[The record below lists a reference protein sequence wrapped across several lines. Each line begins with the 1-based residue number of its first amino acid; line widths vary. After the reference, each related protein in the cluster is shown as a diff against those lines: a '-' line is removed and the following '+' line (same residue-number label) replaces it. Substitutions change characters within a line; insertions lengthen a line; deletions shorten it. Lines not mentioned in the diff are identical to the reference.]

1 MTTPLTGL
9 PKGLRRTL
17 AKLLAA
23 PAEEDGPA
31 TVVVFV
37 IEGDQVR
44 SFAGGCICDTC
55 VAAVQHGLD
64 RLKTRAG
71 ETYDLGEGPLQ

>member
-1 MTTPLTGL
+1 MRKTI
-9 PKGLRRTL
+9 

-23 PAEEDGPA
+23 TAEKDGPA

-71 ETYDLGEGPLQ
+71 ADFVVGEETLQ